1 MCPADQPAVSPLPP
15 KAASLQQTLSSLHT
29 TISPLDIQTPASLP
43 QMTGTGG
50 HTKAWDLGR
59 QAYLNW
65 AVGKMVSASGGAS
78 DVPGGDKMEGLEE
91 VMVGMRGGEGMEKL
105 AKAAGA

>member
-1 MCPADQPAVSPLPP
+1 
-15 KAASLQQTLSSLHT
+15 
-29 TISPLDIQTPASLP
+29 
-43 QMTGTGG
+43 
-50 HTKAWDLGR
+50 
-59 QAYLNW
+59 
-65 AVGKMVSASGGAS
+65 MVSASGGAS